1 MENLKGLGSKL
12 NWFSVRYC
20 DWGQKTELVP
30 GRQALYVF
38 KTSKVKLKSITNT
51 INLKIQIFQAGIPS
65 SKLGPLGMGRRKTE
79 RPGLVGN
86 KVPLTLVLE

>member
-12 NWFSVRYC
+12 NWFSVRSC
-20 DWGQKTELVP
+20 DWGQKIELVP
-30 GRQALYVF
+30 GRHALDVF

-65 SKLGPLGMGRRKTE
+65 SKLGAPGDGEKKDRKAWVSWE
-79 RPGLVGN
+79 
-86 KVPLTLVLE
+86 